1 MNGLIR
7 FSMRRVAAMIIMIA
21 LLFGVGMFSGSS
33 LKMEM
38 MPNIKAPYVS
48 ITTTYAAS
56 PQDVMNDITKP
67 IEERINNMQ
76 GIETITSTSS
86 DNISNI
92 LVKLKDSEDEE
103 EKKREIESLLSDLNL
118 PDSASKPKAAT
129 FGFSS
134 IPSYYTAL
142 NAKDMSQLELDKL
155 YKDVIKPGFESINGI
170 DHIDSIGQRE
180 TKLDIRLDV
189 DVLNSYGLTPSEV
202 SQAIR
207 AGLAGGAIGTVE
219 FNGQTQMARITG
231 DMKSLYNFKNMEI
244 MNSSGQTVLLGEVA
258 EITAITDSEYISRMD
273 GQVAIGI
280 NLYKTGDANVVDF
293 SAQATKLINQW
304 QEQYPGISFKKVYD
318 SADDVKSSLSGL
330 LREGIIGM
338 VLAAAMILFFLRNV
352 RMTLI
357 VLVSIPLSILLTL
370 ILMHAFNI
378 TLNIMTLGGMF
389 IAVGR
394 IVDDSIV
401 VIENVY
407 SNLEKAQERNESV
420 VLMATKQVAMAITSS
435 TLVTAAVFLPIGL
448 VSGVIGQLFRPFAI
462 TVSCALLA
470 SLLVALTVIPML
482 SKLLVLKN
490 VGKGG
495 HTEHTDGKLNSI
507 YKKILLWSLTHRVKT
522 IVFSIVFFLVSIIGT
537 VPFLPLTFMPE
548 GEGSKQVSFNIKL
561 PYETSLESTD
571 LQVQQ
576 IEKLLQEAKDPNGDE
591 LFTFYQ
597 SLVGYDGTN
606 NRVPYFA
613 QIIAEVNGNATGEE
627 VRKEYVKKINLMLPK
642 GSELKE
648 DSLGG
653 GDGFGTTDFSYA
665 LQGDDQELLERGA
678 QLVMDKLKDFPEL
691 TGVNSTMG
699 DAKKE
704 VNIAVSHTKAQQF
717 GLSAAQIQSA
727 VRAWIWKENLGD
739 LRFDNV
745 LYRTTLQL
753 AEHHK
758 NSLEQLGKIP
768 IQSPT
773 GQTVYLNEVADIKE
787 VQARVALNRENL
799 KQHIKITANIKAD
812 NKAAV
817 SVQVGAELAKLQLPE
832 GVNTQVS
839 GVTDDIMKSF
849 TEMFVAM
856 GIAIGIVYLIMVLAF
871 GNASTPFA
879 ILFSLPLAVIGGL
892 IGLLI
897 TSETLNVTTLIG
909 FMMLIGIVITNAI
922 VLLDR
927 AQQLL
932 HEGMTVRNA
941 IVEAGMVRL
950 RPIIMTA
957 GATIAAMLP
966 LAIGLF
972 HSESG
977 GASLVSKGLAIVVIG
992 GLTSSTLLTLVV
1004 VPVIY
1009 ETLELWKTKLSNW
1022 SSRDRKSVD
1031 KAKVDV

>member
-1 MNGLIR
+1 
-7 FSMRRVAAMIIMIA
+7 MIIMVV
-21 LLFGVGMFSGSS
+21 LLFGVGVYSGSS

-38 MPNIKAPYVS
+38 MPNIKTPYVS

-67 IEERINNMQ
+67 IEERINNVQ
-76 GIETITSTSS
+76 GVEHITSTSS
-86 DNISNI
+86 DNMSNVM
-92 LVKLKDSEDEE
+92 VKLRESEDEE
-103 EKKREIESLLSDLNL
+103 EKKREIESLLSDLYL
-118 PDSASKPKAAT
+118 PEGASKPKAAT

-134 IPSYYTAL
+134 YPSYYMAL
-142 NAKDMSQLELDKL
+142 SAQDMSQLELDKL
-155 YKDVIKPGFESINGI
+155 YKDIIKPGLESINGI
-170 DHIDSIGQRE
+170 DHIDSVGQRE

-189 DVLNSYGLTPSEV
+189 DVLNAYGLTPSEV
-202 SQAIR
+202 TQAIK
-207 AGLAGGAIGTVE
+207 ANLAEGAIGTVE

-244 MNSSGQTVLLGEVA
+244 KNSSGQIVLLGEVA
-258 EITAITDSEYISRMD
+258 QIKAITDSEYISRMD
-273 GQVAIGI
+273 GNVAIGI
-280 NLYKTGDANVVDF
+280 NLYKLGDANIVDF
-293 SAQATKLINQW
+293 SSQTTTMIEQW
-304 QEQYPGISFKKVYD
+304 EKQYPGISFQKIFD

-330 LREGIIGM
+330 LREGVIGM

-370 ILMHAFNI
+370 ILMHAFHI

-420 VLMATKQVAMAITSS
+420 ILLATKQVAMAITSS

-448 VSGVIGQLFRPFAI
+448 VSGIIGQLFRPFAI

-470 SLLVALTVIPML
+470 SLLVALTIIPML
-482 SKLLVLKN
+482 SKLLVLKKVGN
-490 VGKGG
+490 VK
-495 HTEHTDGKLNSI
+495 HEEHTDGKLNRF
-507 YKKILLWSLTHRVKT
+507 YKKVLLWGLTHRVKT
-522 IVFSIVFFLVSIIGT
+522 LVFSIIFFLVSIIGT
-537 VPFLPLTFMPE
+537 VPFLPLTFMPD
-548 GEGSKQVSFNIKL
+548 GEGSRQISFNIKL

-571 LQVQQ
+571 LQVQE
-576 IEKLLQEAKDPNGDE
+576 IEKLLQEGKDSNGDKR
-591 LFTFYQ
+591 FTFYQ
-597 SLVGYDGTN
+597 SLVGYDGSGN
-606 NRVPYFA
+606 QLPYVA
-613 QIIAEVNGNATGEE
+613 QIVAEVNENSSGEE
-627 VRKEYVKKINLMLPK
+627 VRKEYVKKINTLLPK

-653 GDGFGTTDFSYA
+653 GNGFGTTDFSYA
-665 LQGDDQELLERGA
+665 LQGDDQELLETGA
-678 QLVMDKLKDFPEL
+678 QLVMDKLKDFSEL
-691 TGVNSTMG
+691 TGVKSTMG

-704 VNIAVSHTKAQQF
+704 VNIAVSQTKAQQF
-717 GLSAAQIQSA
+717 GLSNAQIQSV
-727 VRAWIWKENLGD
+727 VRAWIWKESLGD

-745 LYRTTLQL
+745 LYKTTLQL
-753 AEHHK
+753 AEHNK

-768 IQSPT
+768 ILAPT

-787 VQARVALNRENL
+787 IQARVALNREDL
-799 KQHIKITANIKAD
+799 KQHVTITANIKSD

-817 SVQVGAELAKLQLPE
+817 SILVSAELAKLQLPE

-849 TEMFVAM
+849 SEMFVAM
-856 GIAIGIVYLIMVLAF
+856 GVAIGIVYLIMVLAF

-897 TSETLNVTTLIG
+897 TKETLNVTTLIG

-932 HEGMTVRNA
+932 QEGMTVRNA

-957 GATIAAMLP
+957 GATVAAMLP

-972 HSESG
+972 HSDSG

-992 GLTSSTLLTLVV
+992 GLISSTVLTLVV
-1004 VPVIY
+1004 VPIIY
-1009 ETLELWKTKLSNW
+1009 ETLELWKTKLSDWRN
-1022 SSRDRKSVD
+1022 RDRKSVQ
-1031 KAKVDV
+1031 KAKVEV